1 VVLLLMTRIE
11 ISEGDA
17 FAPIGRSFS
26 CGILTQGV
34 LSPLRSES
42 VSFVAERPWADSS
55 LALQAVD
62 EALFQTDCY
71 NISFLKTAVCII
83 S

>member
-1 VVLLLMTRIE
+1 MVLPLQGAVIYGGFNPQ
-11 ISEGDA
+11 GD
-17 FAPIGRSFS
+17 
-26 CGILTQGV
+26 
-34 LSPLRSES
+34 LSPLCYES

-62 EALFQTDCY
+62 GTIFQTDFY